1 VEFDTKGKEGIRFMA
16 SKASAPSDVVYAKP
30 RMQYGLKW
38 NPNPPVTV
46 PQLVA
51 YALATGVY
59 TVLAW
64 ISVVTGP
71 IQIPGIG
78 GLFIAMGFGVPF
90 AMWFGFWGLVMG
102 FLGTAIGA
110 GILAGLPLPLS
121 IAFGVGDIIL
131 FGSLLLLYRGLAKRF
146 GVDPIGKDVF
156 TPKGF
161 IFFMI
166 VGAFIPHVLGG
177 LYGVPLLYVAGF
189 VPQDMLVLSF
199 LGMIAGNFIV
209 VMVVAPILLRLLG
222 PVVERMG
229 LTNFGWLT

>member
-1 VEFDTKGKEGIRFMA
+1 
-16 SKASAPSDVVYAKP
+16 
-30 RMQYGLKW
+30 MQYGLKW

-64 ISVVTGP
+64 ISVVSGP

-102 FLGTAIGA
+102 FIGTSIGA

-121 IAFGVGDIIL
+121 SLSGSGTSSSSEASCCFTVGSQNVSVWIP
-131 FGSLLLLYRGLAKRF
+131 SAKTCSPPR
-146 GVDPIGKDVF
+146 
-156 TPKGF
+156 
-161 IFFMI
+161 
-166 VGAFIPHVLGG
+166 A
-177 LYGVPLLYVAGF
+177 
-189 VPQDMLVLSF
+189 LSSS
-199 LGMIAGNFIV
+199 
-209 VMVVAPILLRLLG
+209 
-222 PVVERMG
+222 
-229 LTNFGWLT
+229 

>member
-1 VEFDTKGKEGIRFMA
+1 M
-16 SKASAPSDVVYAKP
+16 SSKP

-38 NPNPPVTV
+38 NPNPPITV

-64 ISVVTGP
+64 ISVVSGP
-71 IQIPGIG
+71 IQVPGVG

-102 FLGTAIGA
+102 FIGTSIGA
-110 GILAGLPLPLS
+110 GILAGLPLPVSL
-121 IAFGVGDIIL
+121 AFGLGDIIL
-131 FGSLLLLYRGLAKRF
+131 FGSLLLLYRGLAPRF
-146 GVDPIGKDVF
+146 KVDPIGKDVF
-156 TPKGF
+156 TLRGF
-161 IFFMI
+161 IFFFI
-166 VGAFIPHVLGG
+166 VAANIPHILGAI
-177 LYGVPLLYVAGF
+177 YGTALLYALGF
-189 VPQDMLVLSF
+189 VPQNMLIVTF
-199 LGMIAGNFIV
+199 AGFWIGNVIV
-209 VMVVAPILLRLLG
+209 VTVVAPILLRLLG

>member
-1 VEFDTKGKEGIRFMA
+1 MA
-16 SKASAPSDVVYAKP
+16 SKSAMKSGPVSAKP
-30 RMQYGLKW
+30 RMEYGLKW

-64 ISVVTGP
+64 ISVVSGP
-71 IQIPGIG
+71 VQVPGIG
-78 GLFIAMGFGVPF
+78 ALFIAMGFGVPF

-102 FLGTAIGA
+102 FIGTSVGA

-121 IAFGVGDIIL
+121 IAFGIGDLIL
-131 FGSLLLLYRGLAKRF
+131 FGSLVLLYRGLAKRF
-146 GVDPIGKDVF
+146 GVDPIGKDVYSVR
-156 TPKGF
+156 GI
-161 IFFMI
+161 IFFAI
-166 VGAFIPHVLGG
+166 FGALIPHVLGA

-189 VPQDMLVLSF
+189 VPQNMLLVSF

-209 VMVVAPILLRLLG
+209 VIVVAPILLRLLG

>member
-1 VEFDTKGKEGIRFMA
+1 MTSNARMQSGAV
-16 SKASAPSDVVYAKP
+16 SAKP

-64 ISVVTGP
+64 ISVVSGP

-102 FLGTAIGA
+102 FVGTSIGA

-121 IAFGVGDIIL
+121 LAFGIGDIIL

-161 IFFMI
+161 IFFAI
-166 VGAFIPHVLGG
+166 VGALIPHILGG
-177 LYGVPLLYVAGF
+177 LYGVPLLYIAGF
-189 VPQDMLVLSF
+189 VPQNMLFVSF

-209 VMVVAPILLRLLG
+209 VIVVAPVLLRLLG

>member
-1 VEFDTKGKEGIRFMA
+1 MSSQAQMQSRPVSGR
-16 SKASAPSDVVYAKP
+16 P

-64 ISVVTGP
+64 ISVVSGP

-102 FLGTAIGA
+102 FIGTAVGA

-121 IAFGVGDIIL
+121 IAFGVGDIVL
-131 FGSLLLLYRGLAKRF
+131 FGSLVLLYRGLAKRF
-146 GVDPIGKDVF
+146 GVDPVGKDVF
-156 TPKGF
+156 SRKGL

-166 VGAFIPHVLGG
+166 VGALIPHILGA
-177 LYGVPLLYVAGF
+177 LYGIPLLYIAGF
-189 VPQDMLVLSF
+189 VPQNMLVVTF
-199 LGMIAGNFIV
+199 FGMIAGNFIV
-209 VMVVAPILLRLLG
+209 VMVVAPVLLRLLG

>member
-1 VEFDTKGKEGIRFMA
+1 ME
-16 SKASAPSDVVYAKP
+16 
-30 RMQYGLKW
+30 YGLKW

-64 ISVVTGP
+64 ISVVSGP

-90 AMWFGFWGLVMG
+90 AMWFGGWGLVMG
-102 FLGTAIGA
+102 FIGTTIGA
-110 GILAGLPLPLS
+110 GILAGLPLPISML
-121 IAFGVGDIIL
+121 FGIGDIIL

-156 TPKGF
+156 TKKGF
-161 IFFMI
+161 IFFAI
-166 VGAFIPHVLGG
+166 IGALIPHILGAI
-177 LYGVPLLYVAGF
+177 YGIALLYFAGF
-189 VPQDMLVLSF
+189 VPQNMLALSF
-199 LGMIAGNFIV
+199 FGMIAGNFIV
-209 VMVVAPILLRLLG
+209 VIVVAPILLRLLG

>member
-1 VEFDTKGKEGIRFMA
+1 MTTKAAQSGPV
-16 SKASAPSDVVYAKP
+16 SARP
-30 RMQYGLKW
+30 RMEYGLKW

-64 ISVVTGP
+64 ISVVSGP

-102 FLGTAIGA
+102 FIGTSIGA

-121 IAFGVGDIIL
+121 LAFGVGDIIL
-131 FGSLLLLYRGLAKRF
+131 FGSLVLLYRGFAKRF
-146 GVDPIGKDVF
+146 KVDPIGKDVF
-156 TPKGF
+156 TARGF
-161 IFFMI
+161 VYFAIF
-166 VGAFIPHVLGG
+166 GALIPHVLGA

-189 VPQDMLVLSF
+189 VPQNMLLVSF

-209 VMVVAPILLRLLG
+209 VIVVGPVLLRLLG